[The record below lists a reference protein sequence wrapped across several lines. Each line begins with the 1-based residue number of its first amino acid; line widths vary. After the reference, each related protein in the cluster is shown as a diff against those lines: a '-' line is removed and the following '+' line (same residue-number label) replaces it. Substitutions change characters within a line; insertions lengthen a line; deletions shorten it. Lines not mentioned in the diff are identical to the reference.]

1 MNEIS
6 PDSIKGMGRVGCLY
20 IEEEEPGR
28 RRWTRMRGERALP
41 HDGVAVGYATSL
53 MYIVEFSWFNEKVDL
68 RGRLQLNKFPSSS
81 EKEWRDGLPS

>member
-1 MNEIS
+1 MYENVVNFDFYLYLQVFRATLVMFKHVKFSSWPTVVFTTVGMNEIS

-41 HDGVAVGYATSL
+41 
-53 MYIVEFSWFNEKVDL
+53 
-68 RGRLQLNKFPSSS
+68 Q
-81 EKEWRDGLPS
+81 